1 LNHPTSNELRL
12 IPLRNV
18 PLVQAGDDLVAIII
32 DAVHASGQALQS
44 GDVIVMAQKI
54 ASKAE
59 GRLVD
64 LGTVVPGARAID
76 LAKTTGKDARLVELI
91 LSEST
96 EVLRAIPGV
105 LIVVHRLGVVLANAG
120 IDRSNVAD
128 RNSVLLLPVDPDA
141 SCARIRQ
148 ALAERTGADIGV
160 LIIDSIGRAWRN
172 GTVGTTLGA
181 SGVPTLLDLRGK
193 PDLFDRALE
202 TTEVGM
208 ADELAAAASLMM
220 GQSAEARPIILARG
234 VPYARA
240 EGSARDLL
248 RPAAK
253 DLFR

>member
-1 LNHPTSNELRL
+1 LTHPTSDELRL

-18 PLVQAGDDLVAIII
+18 PLVQAGDDLVAIIMN
-32 DAVHASGQALQS
+32 AVGASGQTLQS

-54 ASKAE
+54 VSKAE

-64 LGTVVPGARAID
+64 LDNVVPGDRAVD
-76 LAKTTGKDARLVELI
+76 LARTTGKDPRLVELI
-91 LSEST
+91 LLEST
-96 EVLRAIPGV
+96 EVLRAVPGV
-105 LIVVHRLGVVLANAG
+105 LIVAHRLGMVLANAG

-128 RNSVLLLPVDPDA
+128 RNTVLLLPLDPDA
-141 SCARIRQ
+141 SCSRIRQ
-148 ALAERTGADIGV
+148 ALTERTGADIGV
-160 LIIDSIGRAWRN
+160 LIIDSIGRAWRT

-181 SGVPTLLDLRGK
+181 SGVPTLLDLRGL

-220 GQSAEARPIILARG
+220 GQAAEARPIVLARG
-234 VPYARA
+234 VPYGHGD
-240 EGSARDLL
+240 GSARDLL

>member
-1 LNHPTSNELRL
+1 MTDPTSDELRL

-18 PLVQAGDDLVAIII
+18 PLVQAGDDLVAIIVN
-32 DAVHASGQALQS
+32 AVRASGQTLRS
-44 GDVIVMAQKI
+44 GDVVVIAQKI
-54 ASKAE
+54 VSKAE

-64 LGTVVPGARAID
+64 LSTVVPGAQAVD

-96 EVLRAIPGV
+96 EVLRAVPGV
-105 LIVVHRLGVVLANAG
+105 LVVVHRLGMVLANAG

-128 RNSVLLLPVDPDA
+128 RNSVLLLPSNPDA

-148 ALAERTGADIGV
+148 ALAECTGADIGV
-160 LIIDSIGRAWRN
+160 LIIDSIGRAWRT

-181 SGVPTLLDLRGK
+181 SGVPALLDLRGR

-202 TTEVGM
+202 TTEVGV

-220 GQSAEARPIILARG
+220 GQAAEARPIVLARG
-234 VPYARA
+234 VPYGRA
-240 EGSARDLL
+240 DGSARDLL